1 MEHLY
6 EKALE
11 SAEYIKTHTKKRP
24 KIAVVLG
31 SGLGKLTADFTDT
44 EELSYKDIP
53 NFPVSTVAGH
63 KGALLA
69 GKLGDTEVYAMEGRF
84 HFYEGYSMKEVCY
97 PFYVFKLLGVEKVVL
112 TNACGG
118 INREFAPGTLM
129 LITDFINMMGTN
141 PLIGPNDERF
151 GPRFPDMTEP
161 YSLELRNLAK
171 QTADELG
178 IAYKEGVYMGFMGP
192 CYETAAEIRA
202 FAGMGADA
210 VGMSTVPETM
220 VCNYMGMK
228 VLAVSCITN
237 MATGIQTVK
246 HSHARVL
253 EIANQAGDTLCR
265 WLGAVIQ
272 RMEQKRYAMKILS
285 LGSLNYDYAQ
295 IIDGVLPAYDVPESA
310 LSDYLRPDW
319 SDACINVRTEEAY
332 ETAHEVLRAEGLF
345 LGTSAAA
352 ALHAAVQV
360 GRRPENQGK
369 NIVVIVPDNGM
380 KYLSTPMYR
389 QKG

>member
-11 SAEYIKTHTKKRP
+11 SAEYIKTHTEKRP

-97 PFYVFKLLGVEKVVL
+97 PFYVFKLLDVEKVVL

-151 GPRFPDMTEP
+151 GPRFPDMTEV
-161 YSLELRNLAK
+161 YSLRLRDLAK
-171 QTADELG
+171 AAARELD
-178 IAYKEGVYMGFMGP
+178 IPCKEGVYAIFPGP

-202 FAGMGADA
+202 YRALGADA
-210 VGMSTVPETM
+210 IGMSTVPEAIAA
-220 VCNYMGMK
+220 NYLGLE
-228 VLAVSCITN
+228 VLGIACITN
-237 MATGIQTVK
+237 MATGIAEKK
-246 HSHARVL
+246 HSH
-253 EIANQAGDTLCR
+253 Q
-265 WLGAVIQ
+265 
-272 RMEQKRYAMKILS
+272 
-285 LGSLNYDYAQ
+285 
-295 IIDGVLPAYDVPESA
+295 
-310 LSDYLRPDW
+310 
-319 SDACINVRTEEAY
+319 
-332 ETAHEVLRAEGLF
+332 EVL
-345 LGTSAAA
+345 AAA
-352 ALHAAVQV
+352 NRSSHHLRQLV
-360 GRRPENQGK
+360 ES
-369 NIVVIVPDNGM
+369 VIAR
-380 KYLSTPMYR
+380 L
-389 QKG
+389 

>member
-1 MEHLY
+1 MDGFY
-6 EKALE
+6 EKVQQ
-11 SAEYIKTHTKKRP
+11 SAEYILSHSTLRP
-24 KIAVVLG
+24 ICGIVLG
-31 SGLGKLTADFTDT
+31 SGLGSLVDRMTDKT
-44 EELSYKDIP
+44 IIPYADIP
-53 NFPVSTVAGH
+53 HFPRSTVAGH
-63 KGALLA
+63 AGNLVLGTLA
-69 GKLGDTEVYAMEGRF
+69 GQTVAALQGRF
-84 HFYEGYSMKEVCY
+84 HYYEGFSMRQVTY
-97 PFYVFKLLGVEKVVL
+97 PVYVLRLLGVRTLVI

-118 INREFAPGTLM
+118 IDRGLAPGELM
-129 LITDFINMMGTN
+129 LLSDYINMLGSNSLM
-141 PLIGPNDERF
+141 GPNNERF

-272 RMEQKRYAMKILS
+272 RME
-285 LGSLNYDYAQ
+285 
-295 IIDGVLPAYDVPESA
+295 
-310 LSDYLRPDW
+310 
-319 SDACINVRTEEAY
+319 
-332 ETAHEVLRAEGLF
+332 
-345 LGTSAAA
+345 
-352 ALHAAVQV
+352 
-360 GRRPENQGK
+360 
-369 NIVVIVPDNGM
+369 
-380 KYLSTPMYR
+380 
-389 QKG
+389 